1 MRRVL
6 TIPQSLHQMHQ
17 DIVAELPK
25 GATNLGSS
33 PVCEQQGFYIPHRV
47 LTLQAHPEFND
58 FIMTNVLNKR
68 HDQGIFNDEVFGSG
82 MDRSAIPHDGLLV
95 SKVIWKFLLSDL

>member
-1 MRRVL
+1 
-6 TIPQSLHQMHQ
+6 MHQ

-25 GATNLGSS
+25 GAINLGSS

-47 LTLQAHPEFND
+47 LTLQAHPEFSE
-58 FIMTNVLNKR
+58 FIMDNLLNIR
-68 HDQGIFNDEVFGSG
+68 HAQGIFTDEVFGSG
-82 MDRSAIPHDGLLV
+82 MERKAITHDGPLV

>member
-1 MRRVL
+1 MR
-6 TIPQSLHQMHQ
+6 
-17 DIVAELPK
+17 
-25 GATNLGSS
+25 
-33 PVCEQQGFYIPHRV
+33 
-47 LTLQAHPEFND
+47 
-58 FIMTNVLNKR
+58 NVQNNP